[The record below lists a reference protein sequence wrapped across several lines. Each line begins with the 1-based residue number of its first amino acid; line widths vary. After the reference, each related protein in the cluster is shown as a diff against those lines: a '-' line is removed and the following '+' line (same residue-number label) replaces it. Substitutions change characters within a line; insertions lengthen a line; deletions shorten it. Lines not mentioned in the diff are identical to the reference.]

1 MLTDQVAD
9 APFSL
14 SFIFFHYLNK
24 VLKQLASILLLLTLL
39 LNWCAYPLI
48 ATWFENRSE
57 SRLAA
62 QLDEEWVNTSDLI
75 SIKVQANLPYQYS
88 QDYERIR
95 GNVEINGVNYT
106 YVKRRFYND
115 SLELLCIP
123 NIERTNLRNLRTAY
137 LKNTNNPETSLPL
150 KKSNN
155 SHLSKSTVQDFYT
168 EEFVS
173 FLYANDP
180 SLIEH
185 CPDWNDWTS
194 YDHLKRIDQPPE
206 TDRS

>member
-1 MLTDQVAD
+1 MLLFVQ
-9 APFSL
+9 L
-14 SFIFFHYLNK
+14 YFFYYLTK
-24 VLKQLASILLLLTLL
+24 VLKRLASILLLFTLL

-48 ATWFENRSE
+48 STWFENRSE

-62 QLDEEWVNTSDLI
+62 LLDEERGDTAGLI
-75 SIKVQANLPYQYS
+75 SIKVHAHLPYQYS
-88 QDYERIR
+88 QDYERIK
-95 GNVEINGVNYT
+95 GNIEINGVSYT

-123 NIERTNLRNLRTAY
+123 NIERTNLLNLRTEY
-137 LKNTNNPETSLPL
+137 LKSTNNAEASLPL

-155 SHLSKSTVQDFYT
+155 SHLSKSTTQDFYT

-173 FLYANDP
+173 FLYNNDP
-180 SLIEH
+180 SLTEH

-194 YDHLKRIDQPPE
+194 YSHLKKIDQPPE
-206 TDRS
+206 CDRI